1 MIELHTGEKSL
12 IMLQIPDVSRLSRAE
27 KIGQLFIVG
36 FRGWDA
42 ASAEKAL
49 QFIKTYKPGGLIL
62 FDQDLAQNQPVR
74 NIENPEQVR
83 GLTAL
88 LQQASEIPL
97 FLGIDQEGG
106 LVNRLKADY
115 GFPATKSHAEL
126 GKLDDVQQT
135 FHEAKIIA
143 ETLSEAGINLNFA
156 PVVDLAKNENS
167 SIIAKKQRS
176 FGARAEV
183 VIRHSEAY
191 IKAHLEQKIITC
203 CKHFPGHGSAEGD
216 THTGFVDVS
225 HTWDE
230 TELMPYEHLI
240 SQNTCPMIMTAHI
253 FNAKLDEN
261 YPSTLS
267 QKTISGLL
275 RNTLNYK
282 GVIISD
288 DMQMKAI
295 SEHFGLKEALK
306 LGFLAGLDM
315 FCFGNNLAEK
325 EIQLK
330 DLVKMME
337 ELLDESEI
345 PESRLDE
352 SVAKILKLKNDFSFS

>member
-1 MIELHTGEKSL
+1 MSELHTSEKSL
-12 IMLQIPDVSRLSRAE
+12 IMLQIPDVSRLSRKE

-36 FRGWDA
+36 FRGWDT
-42 ASAEKAL
+42 ASAEETL

-62 FDQDLAQNQPVR
+62 FDQDLARKQPVR
-74 NIENPEQVR
+74 NIESPEQVR
-83 GLTAL
+83 SLTSL

-97 FLGIDQEGG
+97 LLGIDQEGG
-106 LVNRLKADY
+106 FVNRLKAGY
-115 GFPATKSHAEL
+115 GFPPTKSHAEL
-126 GKLDDVQQT
+126 GKSDDVQQT

-156 PVVDLAKNENS
+156 PVLDLAKNENS
-167 SIIAKKQRS
+167 SIIAKKERS
-176 FGARAEV
+176 FGAQAEV

-203 CKHFPGHGSAEGD
+203 CKHFPGHGSAKGD
-216 THTGFVDVS
+216 THAGFVDVS

-240 SQNTCPMIMTAHI
+240 SQNICPMIMTAHI
-253 FNAKLDEN
+253 FNANLDEN

-267 QKTISGLL
+267 QKTITGLL
-275 RNTLNYK
+275 RNTLRYE

-295 SEHFGLKEALK
+295 SGHFGLKEALK
-306 LGFLAGLDM
+306 RGFLAGLDM
-315 FCFGNNLAEK
+315 FCFGNNLFEE

-330 DLVKMME
+330 DLVTIME
-337 ELLDESEI
+337 ELLDEHEI
-345 PESRLDE
+345 SESRLDE
-352 SVAKILKLKNDFSFS
+352 SVARILKLKNDLE